1 MIHNIYNYIFDFFK
15 DCFTGF
21 FGKEKEKKFTLN
33 ECLEILNKN
42 FNLTLNEKLK
52 N

>member
-1 MIHNIYNYIFDFFK
+1 MIHNIYIYIYKFIK
-15 DCFTGF
+15 DCY
-21 FGKEKEKKFTLN
+21 KEKEKKYTLN

>member
-1 MIHNIYNYIFDFFK
+1 MIHNIYNYIFEFFK
-15 DCFTGF
+15 ECF
-21 FGKEKEKKFTLN
+21 KEKEKKYTLN